1 MGLPSII
8 ITFKTKAAAAIQR
21 SEKGIVA
28 LLLQEPGE
36 HFAVT
41 AVTDIP
47 EELSEGNK
55 AYLKR
60 ALIGYQNPPKKVIC
74 ACYDGEERTME
85 EALLYLETQRFDY
98 LAGAPELTEGQAQD
112 IASWVK
118 SRRLANHMV
127 KAVLPNCPADHEGIV
142 NFTATGMKV
151 GNEEITTAAYCS
163 RIAGLIAGTPMTI
176 SCTYAPLPE
185 LTDLD
190 RLSEE
195 ELGKRVD
202 KGELVLM
209 HDGEKVKIGRAVN
222 SLVTTTQDKGEAFQ
236 KIKIVEAV
244 DMIET
249 DIRRTVADSYI
260 GKYANSYDNKCLLI
274 MAVKGYLEA
283 LEIDGILQNDSSTVE
298 IDLELQENYLKSR
311 GEKTE
316 EMTARQIK
324 EANTGSMV
332 FLACLTKI
340 LDAIEDVKI
349 NFTI

>member
-1 MGLPSII
+1 MGLPNIVISFR
-8 ITFKTKAAAAIQR
+8 TRAAAAIQR
-21 SEKGIVA
+21 SEKGTVA

-127 KAVLPNCPADHEGIV
+127 KAVLPCCKADHEGIV
-142 NFTATGMKV
+142 NFTATGIQS
-151 GNEEITTAAYCS
+151 GNEEIATAAYCS

-185 LTDLD
+185 LTGVEKLA
-190 RLSEE
+190 EE
-195 ELGKRVD
+195 ELDAKVD
-202 KGELVLM
+202 AGELVLV

-236 KIKIVEAV
+236 KIKILEAV

-249 DIRRTVADSYI
+249 DIRRTVEDSYI

-274 MAVKGYLEA
+274 MAIKGYLEA
-283 LEIDGILQNDSSTVE
+283 LELDGILQAGSSSVE
-298 IDLELQENYLKSR
+298 IDLAAQENYLKSR
-311 GEKTE
+311 GVQTE
-316 EMTARQIK
+316 EMTEQQIK

-332 FLACLTKI
+332 FLACRAKV
-340 LDAIEDVKI
+340 LDAIEDVKLD
-349 NFTI
+349 FTS